1 MRTKLG
7 ATISLLLL
15 LSILIGNSLASADA
29 NEQNLGYVVR
39 MSVTFSNN
47 GAEVWT
53 LTEEDKAI
61 SLFMNNTWQ
70 TVQLTNSSYPIERL
84 ETDKDGNH
92 LATLHFP
99 ESEIG
104 IGGNATYTVTYNVV
118 SKARSLPAINEEASG
133 RLLDITEDVK
143 EEYCKAE
150 ENWLINDTELY
161 ELAQNLKKNETN
173 VLTIVKEFVAW
184 ISSNIQY
191 ETHDLPWYANETF
204 SEKSGD
210 CDDQAIL
217 LITLCRICQIPAYL
231 QVGCI
236 YLPDVDYLETYWQ
249 NHVTVVSKG
258 IGWHG
263 WALVYIP
270 PWGWLPVDLTYVTAP
285 GGLRA
290 DPLNAIRGAAVTM
303 QTVIQYMNVSK
314 TDYVESSMRY
324 KEFLL
329 RHRFHIYEMD
339 EMISVAPIDF
349 PDDTLWKLLPLVVG
363 AVASPADV
371 AAIVSFVYSATR
383 KKESHAIQ
391 AETSQTL
398 LAVFSF

>member
-1 MRTKLG
+1 VRTKSS
-7 ATISLLLL
+7 ATISFLLL
-15 LSILIGNSLASADA
+15 LSVLIGNGLASADA
-29 NEQNLGYVVR
+29 EEQTLGFEVR
-39 MSVTFSNN
+39 MSVTFSNT
-47 GAEVWT
+47 GSEVWT
-53 LTEEDKAI
+53 LTEEEKTI

-70 TVQLTNSSYPIERL
+70 MVQLENSSYPIERL

-92 LATLHFP
+92 LATLRFP
-99 ESEIG
+99 ESELRV
-104 IGGNATYTVTYNVV
+104 GGNATYTLTYNVV
-118 SKARSLPAINEEASG
+118 SKSRSLPSISEEKSG
-133 RLLDITEDVK
+133 RLADITEDMK

-150 ENWLINDTELY
+150 ENWLISDTELY

-173 VLTIVKEFVAW
+173 ILTIVKECVAW

-191 ETHDLPWYANETF
+191 QTHDLPWYANETF
-204 SEKSGD
+204 KEKRGD

-231 QVGCI
+231 QVGCM
-236 YLPDVDYLETYWQ
+236 YLQDVDHVETYWED
-249 NHVTVVSKG
+249 HVTVVSKG

-263 WALVYIP
+263 WALVYVP

-329 RHRFHIYEMD
+329 EHGFRIHEID
-339 EMISVAPIDF
+339 EMIPITPADL
-349 PDDTLWKLLPLVVG
+349 PDDTLWRLLPLVVV
-363 AVASPADV
+363 AVVTPAVV
-371 AAIVSFVYSATR
+371 AAIVSFVYAATR
-383 KKESHAIQ
+383 KKESHVIQ
-391 AETSQTL
+391 PETS
-398 LAVFSF
+398 

>member
-1 MRTKLG
+1 MKTRLG
-7 ATISLLLL
+7 ATISFFLLF
-15 LSILIGNSLASADA
+15 SSFIGNGLTSTDA
-29 NEQNLGYVVR
+29 EEQNSAYVVR
-39 MSVTFSNN
+39 MSVTFSNT
-47 GAEVWT
+47 GAEAWT
-53 LTEEDKAI
+53 LTKEDKAI

-70 TVQLTNSSYPIERL
+70 TVQLVNSSYPIERL
-84 ETDKDGNH
+84 ETDEDGNH
-92 LATLHFP
+92 LAALRFP
-99 ESEIG
+99 ESELRV
-104 IGGNATYTVTYNVV
+104 GGNATYIVTYNVV
-118 SKARSLPAINEEASG
+118 SKSRSLPTISEEESG
-133 RLLDITEDVK
+133 RLANITEDLR

-161 ELAQNLKKNETN
+161 DLAQTLKKNETN
-173 VLTIVKEFVAW
+173 VLTIIKEFVAW

-191 ETHDLPWYANETF
+191 QTHDLPWYANETF
-204 SEKSGD
+204 SEKRGD

-236 YLPDVDYLETYWQ
+236 YIPEVDYLETYWED
-249 NHVTVVSKG
+249 HVTVVSKR

-263 WALVYIP
+263 WALVYVP

-303 QTVIQYMNVSK
+303 QTVIQYVNVGK

-329 RHRFHIYEMD
+329 EHGFRIYEID
-339 EMISVAPIDF
+339 EMTSVAPVDP
-349 PDDTLWKLLPLVVG
+349 PDDTLWRLLPLVVV
-363 AVASPADV
+363 AVVTPAVV
-371 AAIVSFVYSATR
+371 AAIVSFVYAATR
-383 KKESHAIQ
+383 KKKSHAIQ
-391 AETSQTL
+391 PETS
-398 LAVFSF
+398 